1 MADQGYYIVH
11 SKLSILACL
20 EHCHLAVH
28 DSDVLLQRSSTNA
41 YSVQRLIELLLICA
55 ADSEAGADEQRSA
68 RSLQHVGIRDP
79 DLHVLELID
88 HK

>member
-1 MADQGYYIVH
+1 MANQSYRIVH

-28 DSDVLLQRSSTNA
+28 NSDVLLQWSFRNS
-41 YSVQRLIELLLICA
+41 YSVQRLNELLLICA
-55 ADSEAGADEQRSA
+55 ADSKAGPNEQGGVRSF
-68 RSLQHVGIRDP
+68 QHACIRDP

-88 HK
+88 H